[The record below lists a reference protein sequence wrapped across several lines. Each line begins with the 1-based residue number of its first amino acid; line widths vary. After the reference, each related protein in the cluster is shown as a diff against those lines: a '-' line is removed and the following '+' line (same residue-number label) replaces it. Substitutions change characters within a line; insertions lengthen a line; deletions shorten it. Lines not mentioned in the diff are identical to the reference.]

1 MRLFTVLALTRINVF
16 QISTESLLKM
26 SDDFKEAFDSFFH
39 DAGFKFL
46 RLLMQMKKA
55 LLKSGNPSN
64 ILSDSETNFK

>member
-1 MRLFTVLALTRINVF
+1 
-16 QISTESLLKM
+16 M

>member
-1 MRLFTVLALTRINVF
+1 
-16 QISTESLLKM
+16 M

-55 LLKSGNPSN
+55 LLKSGNPLN
-64 ILSDSETNFK
+64 ILSDSETNFKLRFKRVDNQRSFNEHE